1 MKHALIGILLFFA
14 LTSCSESRVESE
26 AYNSMLTFLLSHSV
40 NEVALHEINQ
50 IDTPIFLD
58 ARSIQEFKVSHI
70 ENARFIGYDSLHIS
84 TLNNIEKDQRIV
96 VYCSVGYR
104 SEKVA
109 EKLIELG
116 YKNVSNLYGGIFE
129 WMNQHKPVVDTMNEE
144 TNRIHAYDETWGI
157 WLTQGE
163 KVY

>member
-1 MKHALIGILLFFA
+1 MKNVLIGILLSFA
-14 LTSCSESRVESE
+14 FTSCSESRVESE
-26 AYNSMLTFLLSHSV
+26 AYNSMLTLLLSHSV
-40 NEVALHEINQ
+40 NEVAIHEIDQ

-58 ARSIQEFKVSHI
+58 ARSIEEFNVSHI
-70 ENARFIGYDSLHIS
+70 ENAQFIGYDSLHIS

-116 YKNVSNLYGGIFE
+116 YKNVSNLYGGVFE
-129 WMNQHKPVVDTMNEE
+129 WMNQNKPVVDS
-144 TNRIHAYDETWGI
+144 TNRLTNQIHAFDKTWGI
-157 WLTQGE
+157 WLTNGE
-163 KVY
+163 KIY